1 MNAIELQQVY
11 KSFNGIKAADQ
22 LSFEVHE
29 GEIFGLLG
37 PNGAGK
43 STTVRMITGC
53 LKADS
58 GTIRVF
64 GHDPQKETKTVRKLI
79 SMVPQETNI
88 YNDLSAYDN
97 MIHHAALYCDDLSN
111 IEENIRQ
118 QLQKMELWERS
129 KDKAG
134 TYSGGMKRRLVLAR
148 GLLHNPKI
156 VLFDEPTLGVDVQV
170 RHLLWNQIKEQQKE
184 GRSFII
190 STNDMTEAQQLCDR
204 ITIIDH
210 GKEIA
215 TGTPEELKST
225 LKRDIVEITTN
236 QPIQDLTFIENT
248 FHAQNISHPEPLR
261 LRFEIANAEGIIGD
275 LLQSINQTNS
285 VQNLHIKRPTLD
297 DVFLHYTGRELRE

>member
-1 MNAIELQQVY
+1 MNAIELQQVN
-11 KSFNGIKAADQ
+11 KSFNGIKAADN

-58 GTIRVF
+58 GTIQVF
-64 GHDPQKETKTVRKLI
+64 GHDPQKEVKTVRKLI

-97 MIHHAALYCDDLSN
+97 MVHHAALYCDDLSDVETN
-111 IEENIRQ
+111 IKT
-118 QLQKMELWERS
+118 QLEKMALWDRR

-170 RHLLWNQIKEQQKE
+170 RHLLWDQIKEQQKE

-225 LKRDIVEITTN
+225 LQRDIVNITTS
-236 QPIQDLTFIENT
+236 QPVEDIAFLENN
-248 FHAQNISHPEPLR
+248 FNAQNISHPDALS
-261 LRFEIANAEGIIGD
+261 LRFEVADAEKIIASMLETLN
-275 LLQSINQTNS
+275 QFTSI
-285 VQNLHIKRPTLD
+285 QNLHIKRPTLD

>member
-1 MNAIELQQVY
+1 MNAIELHQIN
-11 KSFNGIKAADQ
+11 KTFNGIKAADD
-22 LSFEVHE
+22 LSFTVNE

-43 STTVRMITGC
+43 STTVKMITGC
-53 LKADS
+53 LKPDS
-58 GTIRVF
+58 GIIKIF
-64 GHDPQKETKTVRKLI
+64 GHSPQNEIKTIRKLI
-79 SMVPQETNI
+79 SMVPQDTNI
-88 YNDLSAYDN
+88 YDDLSAYDN
-97 MIHHAALYCDDLSN
+97 MIHHAALYCDDLSDVEKN
-111 IEENIRQ
+111 IKT
-118 QLQKMELWERS
+118 QLEKMSLWERA

-148 GLLHNPKI
+148 ALLHNPRI

-170 RHLLWNQIKEQQKE
+170 RHLLWEQIKEQQKE

-215 TGTPEELKST
+215 TGTPEELRST
-225 LKRDIVEITTN
+225 LQRDIVYI
-236 QPIQDLTFIENT
+236 NT
-248 FHAQNISHPEPLR
+248 SHPVEKTAILESNFHAQNISHPDPLS
-261 LRFEIANAEGIIGD
+261 LRFEIANAEGIIAD
-275 LLQSINQTNS
+275 LLQTINQETS
-285 VQNLHIKRPTLD
+285 IQNLHIKRPTLD

>member
-1 MNAIELQQVY
+1 MNAIELQQIN
-11 KSFNGIKAADQ
+11 KSFNGIKAADN

-58 GTIRVF
+58 GQIRVF
-64 GHDPQKETKTVRKLI
+64 GHDPQKEIKTVRKLI

-97 MIHHAALYCDDLSN
+97 MAHHAALYCDNLTDV
-111 IEENIRQ
+111 EENIKT
-118 QLQKMELWERS
+118 QLQKMALWDRR

-134 TYSGGMKRRLVLAR
+134 NYSGGMKRRLVLAR

-170 RHLLWNQIKEQQKE
+170 RHLLWEQIKEQQKE

-225 LKRDIVEITTN
+225 LQRDIVNITTS
-236 QPIQDLTFIENT
+236 QPVEDIAFLETN
-248 FHAQNISHPEPLR
+248 FHAQNISHPDALS
-261 LRFEIANAEGIIGD
+261 LRFEIANAEGVIGD
-275 LLQSINQTNS
+275 LLQRLTQAASI
-285 VQNLHIKRPTLD
+285 QNLHIKRPTLD

>member
-1 MNAIELQQVY
+1 MNAIELTQVN
-11 KSFNGIKAADQ
+11 KSFNGIKAADN
-22 LSFEVHE
+22 LSFQVHE

-53 LKADS
+53 LHADS
-58 GTIRVF
+58 GSIQVF
-64 GHDPQKETKTVRKLI
+64 GHSPQKEIKTVRKLI

-97 MIHHAALYCDDLSN
+97 MLHHAALYCDDLSN
-111 IEENIRQ
+111 VEENIKV
-118 QLQKMELWERS
+118 QLQKMELWERR

-134 TYSGGMKRRLVLAR
+134 NYSGGMKRRLVLAR
-148 GLLHNPKI
+148 GLLHNPQI

-170 RHLLWNQIKEQQKE
+170 RHLLWDQIKEQQKE

-215 TGTPEELKST
+215 TGTPEELKAT
-225 LKRDIVEITTN
+225 LKRDIVQITTS
-236 QPIQDLTFIENT
+236 QPVDNITFLET
-248 FHAQNISHPEPLR
+248 GFPVENISRPDPLT
-261 LRFEIANAEGIIGD
+261 LRFEIANAEAIIAD
-275 LLQSINQTNS
+275 LLHSLNQFS
-285 VQNLHIKRPTLD
+285 GVQNLHIKRPSLD

>member
-1 MNAIELQQVY
+1 MNAIELQLAN
-11 KSFNGIKAADQ
+11 KSFNGIKAADN

-58 GTIRVF
+58 GLITVF
-64 GHDPQKETKTVRKLI
+64 GHDPQKETKTVRKFI

-111 IEENIRQ
+111 IEENIKN
-118 QLQKMELWERS
+118 QLQKMELWERA

-170 RHLLWNQIKEQQKE
+170 RHLLWDQIKEQQEE

-190 STNDMTEAQQLCDR
+190 STNDMSEAQQLCDR

-225 LKRDIVEITTN
+225 LKRDIIEISTS
-236 QPIQDLTFIENT
+236 QPMEDVAFLEET
-248 FHAQNISHPEPLR
+248 FHAQNISHPQPLS
-261 LRFEIANAEGIIGD
+261 LRFEIANAEGIIGN
-275 LLQSINQTNS
+275 LLQRINQIS
-285 VQNLHIKRPTLD
+285 PVQNLHIKRPTLD